1 MSLERRITTQEIR
14 LADATGTVRAK
25 LYIGPDGS
33 PVVDAYDPTGMLVS
47 RTDLCNLT
55 SQNGSDAPSGP
66 KPATRKENIF
76 EYQER
81 IEAEVRKAKPGTIV
95 SGHKLYLDFR
105 ENENEASARYLN
117 EIITVS
123 SEIVDVQIREY
134 GDIYVGLKGIS
145 NFNSEVV
152 CYFTQQQKEM
162 VSHLRPGM
170 KIRLKGKCTEF
181 VNNRVKLW
189 GCLPAG

>member
-1 MSLERRITTQEIR
+1 MDRRITTQEIR
-14 LADATGTVRAK
+14 LADASGTVRAK
-25 LYIGPDGS
+25 LYIGPEGK
-33 PVVDAYDPTGMLVS
+33 PVVDAFDATGMMVS
-47 RTDLCNLT
+47 RTDLCTLVPMDHA
-55 SQNGSDAPSGP
+55 SPQPRSPE
-66 KPATRKENIF
+66 RKENIF

-81 IEAEVRKAKPGTIV
+81 IEAQVRKCPAPPIV

-105 ENENEASARYLN
+105 ENETEAGARYLN
-117 EIITVS
+117 EVITVS

-134 GDIYVGLKGIS
+134 GDIFVGLKGIS
-145 NFNSEVV
+145 NFNSEVI
-152 CYFTQQQKEM
+152 CYFTQSQREM
-162 VSHLRPGM
+162 VSQLKPGM

>member
-1 MSLERRITTQEIR
+1 MERRITTQEIR
-14 LADATGTVRAK
+14 LADASGTVRAK
-25 LYIGPDGS
+25 LYIGPEGS
-33 PVVDAYDPTGMLVS
+33 PVVDAFDATGMMVS
-47 RTDLCNLT
+47 RTDLCATT
-55 SQNGSDAPSGP
+55 SGGPCAFTPPSGNG
-66 KPATRKENIF
+66 KENIF
-76 EYQER
+76 EYQDR
-81 IEAEVRKAKPGTIV
+81 IEEQVRKAGPGPVI

-105 ENENEASARYLN
+105 ENETEASARYLN
-117 EIITVS
+117 EVITVS

-145 NFNSEVV
+145 NFNTEVV
-152 CYFTQQQKEM
+152 CYFTQRQREM
-162 VSHLRPGM
+162 VSQLRPGM